1 MVLVTSAMGKVG
13 HVVATVLAK
22 QGFDVRATDINPK
35 VETLLNE
42 GIKEVMIGDM
52 RD

>member
-22 QGFDVRATDINPK
+22 QGFDVRATDINPRWK
-35 VETLLNE
+35 PCSTRASRKL
-42 GIKEVMIGDM
+42 
-52 RD
+52 